1 VRSSA
6 TASGCGSAAI
16 KVFMA
21 HSSQAGTG
29 SARLARV
36 AMPEYSQTP
45 CQPPKRAA
53 DPKIR
58 LVQQMLEPL
67 VRGLASANCEFSA
80 YGRLLIF

>member
-1 VRSSA
+1 
-6 TASGCGSAAI
+6 
-16 KVFMA
+16 MA
-21 HSSQAGTG
+21 YPSQAGAG

-53 DPKIR
+53 NPKIR
-58 LVQQMLEPL
+58 LVQQMLEPM
-67 VRGLASANCEFSA
+67 VREQARANCEFMP

>member
-1 VRSSA
+1 
-6 TASGCGSAAI
+6 
-16 KVFMA
+16 MA

-45 CQPPKRAA
+45 CQPRKRAA

-67 VRGLASANCEFSA
+67 VRALASANCEFSA

>member
-21 HSSQAGTG
+21 YPSQGGAG

-36 AMPEYSQTP
+36 AMPEYSQTR
-45 CQPPKRAA
+45 CQPPKPAA
-53 DPKIR
+53 NSMIR
-58 LVQQMLEPL
+58 LVLQMLEPM
-67 VRGLASANCEFSA
+67 VRERASVCGEFSA
-80 YGRLLIF
+80 YGWLLIF